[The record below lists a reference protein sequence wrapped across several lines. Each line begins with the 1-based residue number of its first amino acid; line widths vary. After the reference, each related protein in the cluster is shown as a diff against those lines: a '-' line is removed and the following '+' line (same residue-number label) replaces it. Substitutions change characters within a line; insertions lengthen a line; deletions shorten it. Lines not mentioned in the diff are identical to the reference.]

1 MRNFLQQRGATEC
14 FSKAGL
20 AEGTTAAKFKTAAPN
35 GAGIDY
41 AIDGVAYHK
50 ADTDDLSL
58 TAAAV
63 QAVSTKCLYL
73 IQIDSAGALSS
84 VKGVEELTA
93 DLTNGKRV
101 LHWPE
106 PAEDKCPIGAIKVE
120 TDGSTTFT
128 ANTTDLGA
136 AGITDTYY
144 DFAGGMPSAP
154 LTS

>member
-14 FSKAGL
+14 YAKAGL
-20 AEGTTAAKFKTAAPN
+20 AEGTNANTIKIEAPN

-50 ADTDDLSL
+50 ADTDNIAM
-58 TAAAV
+58 TALAA
-63 QAVSTKCLYL
+63 QAADTKCLYL
-73 IQIDSAGALSS
+73 VQIDSAGAVSLK
-84 VKGVEELTA
+84 KGVEELTA
-93 DLTNGKRV
+93 DMASGKRV

-106 PAEDKCPIGAIKVE
+106 PDDAKCPIGGFKIE
-120 TDGSTTFT
+120 TDGVTFT
-128 ANTTDLGA
+128 SGTTDLGA
-136 AGITDTYY
+136 ASITDTFY